1 VGGFLFIEEEKKE
14 QKEQSLRANNGK
26 GFKVIQI
33 SIDTDPID
41 WNVRTDPVILVAFCF

>member
-41 WNVRTDPVILVAFCF
+41 LIDLLTPLIWCRRP